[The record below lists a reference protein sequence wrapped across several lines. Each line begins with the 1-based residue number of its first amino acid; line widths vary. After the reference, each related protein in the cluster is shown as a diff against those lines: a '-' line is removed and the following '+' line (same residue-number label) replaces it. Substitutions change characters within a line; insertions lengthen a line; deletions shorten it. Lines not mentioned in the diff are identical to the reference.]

1 MIFTYKDFSFARVG
15 IVMRFKN
22 ERIIVEEFR
31 IDIIFDSRFGSYGFI
46 RSVACYCGGQSTNL
60 RINKLVLKY
69 FEAGNPLR
77 LYFME
82 TVDHKQVERVLLQAF
97 VTPFN
102 VRNN

>member
-1 MIFTYKDFSFARVG
+1 METAIFCISVRRAISD
-15 IVMRFKN
+15 N
-22 ERIIVEEFR
+22 
-31 IDIIFDSRFGSYGFI
+31 DSRFGSYGFI
-46 RSVACYCGGQSTNL
+46 TPAACYEGGQTTNCKINQLAL
-60 RINKLVLKY
+60 RHYETN
-69 FEAGNPLR
+69 NPLR